1 MGHCWLNLGIQ
12 NKMVGHILL
21 FYFTCS
27 PKPNNTL
34 QIYLTSIEL
43 VLSKTFS
50 LFEKNILKL
59 QVTFNLCCSIYL
71 ATQQQCEKRALLSPA
86 LTNEL
91 LYSTVS
97 GVH

>member
-27 PKPNNTL
+27 PKSPFKKYGSHYLKYNTL
-34 QIYLTSIEL
+34 QISLTSIEL

-50 LFEKNILKL
+50 LFEKKHIKTSGYLKFML
-59 QVTFNLCCSIYL
+59 FYL
-71 ATQQQCEKRALLSPA
+71 PSYPA
-86 LTNEL
+86 AM
-91 LYSTVS
+91 
-97 GVH
+97 